1 MRLPRWRAAN
11 DADADRIADGGGV
24 GNEGVAVLFVCLGNI
39 CRSPTAEGVFR
50 VALER
55 AGLAGRVRTASAGLG
70 DWHVGQPPDR
80 RAIQAARRRGYDLT
94 ALRGRQVGRD
104 DFVRFG
110 WILGMDDSNLR
121 ALTDMKPPEFA
132 GHLGLLLD
140 FAPELG
146 VREVPDPYYGGPE
159 GFDRVLDLIEAST
172 AGLLTR
178 LQPLLKN
185 DGS

>member
-1 MRLPRWRAAN
+1 MRLPRWFAAN
-11 DADADRIADGGGV
+11 DADADLIADGGSESV
-24 GNEGVAVLFVCLGNI
+24 SVLFVCLGNI

-94 ALRGRQVGRD
+94 TLRGRRVGPE
-104 DFVRFG
+104 DFAKFG
-110 WILGMDDSNLR
+110 WVLGMDDSNLR
-121 ALTDMKPPEFA
+121 VLTEMKPAEFG

-140 FAPELG
+140 FAPDLG

-172 AGLLTR
+172 AGLVAR
-178 LQPLLKN
+178 LQPLLKK
-185 DGS
+185 DES